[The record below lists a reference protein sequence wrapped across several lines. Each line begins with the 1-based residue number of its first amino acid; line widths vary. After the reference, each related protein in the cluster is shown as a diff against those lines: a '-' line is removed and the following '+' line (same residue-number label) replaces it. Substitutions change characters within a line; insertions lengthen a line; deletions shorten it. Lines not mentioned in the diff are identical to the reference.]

1 MNEQGINRE
10 ELRFPSA
17 DGRST
22 IRALVWWPALAAGA
36 RPRGVVQ
43 VIHGMAEHV
52 ERYGALACLFAA
64 HGFVV
69 CGDDHAGHGAS
80 CDPDSYGCLPARGG
94 AEALV
99 ADEHTLRRL
108 MTERVGAY
116 VPYLLLGHSLGS
128 YIARVYLAERGEG
141 LAGVVLSGT
150 GTLPVAV
157 SWAGHARAR
166 RTRAAG
172 LGRGSVR
179 VAGPLP
185 VALVWAGHALARLTC
200 AARGEDYRSKLLDG
214 MGVGGYARA
223 VPGPTGCEWLSHN
236 EKNVATYVADSRC
249 GFMFSAGGYAAV
261 TKLTARACSL
271 AWARRAP
278 HDVPLLFVSGAEDP
292 VGDNGRGVR
301 AAAELAR
308 RAGQRHVDVRIY
320 EGMRHEI
327 FNEDDGGRV
336 MADVLSW
343 VEERLGT
350 DEKGR

>member
-1 MNEQGINRE
+1 MDEQGINRE

-22 IRALVWWPALAAGA
+22 IRALVWWPALAAGTRA
-36 RPRGVVQ
+36 RGVVQ

-52 ERYGALACLFAA
+52 ERYDALARLFASR
-64 HGFVV
+64 GFVV

-80 CDPDSYGCLPARGG
+80 CNPGSYGCLPARGG

-108 MTERVGAY
+108 VTERMGADA
-116 VPYLLLGHSLGS
+116 PYLLLGHSLGS
-128 YIARVYLAERGEG
+128 YIARVYLAEHGEG
-141 LAGVVLSGT
+141 LAGVILSGT

-157 SWAGHARAR
+157 SWAGHA
-166 RTRAAG
+166 
-172 LGRGSVR
+172 
-179 VAGPLP
+179 
-185 VALVWAGHALARLTC
+185 LARLIC
-200 AARGEDYRSKLLDG
+200 AVRGEKYRSKLLDG

-236 EKNVATYVADSRC
+236 EKNVATYVADPRC

-308 RAGQRHVDVRIY
+308 RAGQRHVDMRIY

-343 VEERLGT
+343 VEERLGA

>member
-1 MNEQGINRE
+1 MDEQGINRE

-22 IRALVWWPALAAGA
+22 IRALVWWPELAAGTRA
-36 RPRGVVQ
+36 RGVVQ

-52 ERYGALACLFAA
+52 ERYDALARLFASR
-64 HGFVV
+64 GFVV

-80 CDPDSYGCLPARGG
+80 CDPDGYGCLPARGG

-108 MTERVGAY
+108 VTERMGADA
-116 VPYLLLGHSLGS
+116 PYLLLGHSLGS
-128 YIARVYLAERGEG
+128 YIARVYLAEHGKG
-141 LAGVVLSGT
+141 LAGVILSGT

-157 SWAGHARAR
+157 SWAGHA
-166 RTRAAG
+166 
-172 LGRGSVR
+172 
-179 VAGPLP
+179 
-185 VALVWAGHALARLTC
+185 LARLTC
-200 AARGEDYRSKLLDG
+200 AVRGEDYRSKLLDG

-223 VPGPTGCEWLSHN
+223 VPGRTGCEWLSHN
-236 EKNVATYVADSRC
+236 EKNVASYVADPRC

-308 RAGQRHVDVRIY
+308 RAGQMHVDVRIY

-327 FNEDDGGRV
+327 FNEVDGGRV

>member
-1 MNEQGINRE
+1 MDERGINRE

-22 IRALVWWPALAAGA
+22 IRALVWWPALAAGTRA
-36 RPRGVVQ
+36 RGVVQ

-52 ERYGALACLFAA
+52 ERYDALARLFASR
-64 HGFVV
+64 GFVV

-80 CDPDSYGCLPARGG
+80 CDPDGYGCLPARGG

-108 MTERVGAY
+108 VTERMGSDA
-116 VPYLLLGHSLGS
+116 PYLLLGHSLGS
-128 YIARVYLAERGEG
+128 YIARVYLAEHGEG
-141 LAGVVLSGT
+141 LSGVVLSGT

-157 SWAGHARAR
+157 SWAGHA
-166 RTRAAG
+166 
-172 LGRGSVR
+172 
-179 VAGPLP
+179 
-185 VALVWAGHALARLTC
+185 LARLIC
-200 AARGEDYRSKLLDG
+200 AVRGEKYRSKLLDG
-214 MGVGGYARA
+214 MGVGAYARA
-223 VPGPTGCEWLSHN
+223 VPGPSGCEWLSHN
-236 EKNVATYVADSRC
+236 EKNVATYVADPRC

-308 RAGQRHVDVRIY
+308 RAGQKHVDVHIY

-343 VEERLGT
+343 VEERLGA

>member
-1 MNEQGINRE
+1 MDEQGINRE

-22 IRALVWWPALAAGA
+22 IRALVWWPALAAGTRA
-36 RPRGVVQ
+36 RGVVQ

-52 ERYGALACLFAA
+52 ERYDALARLFASC
-64 HGFVV
+64 GFVV

-80 CDPDSYGCLPARGG
+80 CDPDGYGCLPARGG

-108 MTERVGAY
+108 VTERMGSDA
-116 VPYLLLGHSLGS
+116 PYLLLGHSLGS
-128 YIARVYLAERGEG
+128 YIARVYLAEHGEG
-141 LAGVVLSGT
+141 LSGVVLSGT

-157 SWAGHARAR
+157 SWAGHA
-166 RTRAAG
+166 
-172 LGRGSVR
+172 
-179 VAGPLP
+179 
-185 VALVWAGHALARLTC
+185 LARLIC
-200 AARGEDYRSKLLDG
+200 AVRGEKYRSKLLDG
-214 MGVGGYARA
+214 MGVGAYARA
-223 VPGPTGCEWLSHN
+223 VPGPSGCEWLSHN
-236 EKNVATYVADSRC
+236 EKNVATYVADPRC

-308 RAGQRHVDVRIY
+308 RAGQKHVDVHIY

-343 VEERLGT
+343 VEERLGA

>member
-108 MTERVGAY
+108 MTERVGAD

-157 SWAGHARAR
+157 S
-166 RTRAAG
+166 
-172 LGRGSVR
+172 
-179 VAGPLP
+179 
-185 VALVWAGHALARLTC
+185 WAGHALARLTC

>member
-1 MNEQGINRE
+1 MDEQGINRE

-36 RPRGVVQ
+36 RARGVVQ

-52 ERYGALACLFAA
+52 ERYDALARLFASR
-64 HGFVV
+64 GFVV

-80 CDPDSYGCLPARGG
+80 CDPDGYGCLPARGG

-108 MTERVGAY
+108 VTERMGADA
-116 VPYLLLGHSLGS
+116 PYLLLGHSLGS
-128 YIARVYLAERGEG
+128 YIARVYLAEHGEG
-141 LAGVVLSGT
+141 LAGVILSGT

-157 SWAGHARAR
+157 SWAGHA
-166 RTRAAG
+166 
-172 LGRGSVR
+172 
-179 VAGPLP
+179 
-185 VALVWAGHALARLTC
+185 LARLIC
-200 AARGEDYRSKLLDG
+200 AVRGEKYRSKLLDG

-236 EKNVATYVADSRC
+236 EKNVATYVADPRC

-308 RAGQRHVDVRIY
+308 QAGQRHVDMRIY

-343 VEERLGT
+343 VEERLGA

>member
-1 MNEQGINRE
+1 MDEQGINRE

-22 IRALVWWPALAAGA
+22 IRALVWWPALAAGTRA
-36 RPRGVVQ
+36 RGVVQ

-52 ERYGALACLFAA
+52 ERYDALARLFASR
-64 HGFVV
+64 GFVV

-99 ADEHTLRRL
+99 ADEHALRRL
-108 MTERVGAY
+108 MAERVGAD

-141 LAGVVLSGT
+141 LVGVVLSGT

-157 SWAGHARAR
+157 S
-166 RTRAAG
+166 
-172 LGRGSVR
+172 
-179 VAGPLP
+179 
-185 VALVWAGHALARLTC
+185 WAGHALARLTC

-214 MGVGGYARA
+214 MGVGAYARA
-223 VPGPTGCEWLSHN
+223 VPGPSGCEWLSHN
-236 EKNVATYVADSRC
+236 EKNVATYVADPRC

-278 HDVPLLFVSGAEDP
+278 HDVPRLFVSGAEDP

-308 RAGQRHVDVRIY
+308 RAGQKHVDVHIY

-343 VEERLGT
+343 VEERLGA

>member
-1 MNEQGINRE
+1 MDEQGINRE

-43 VIHGMAEHV
+43 VIHGMAEHM
-52 ERYGALACLFAA
+52 ERYDALARLFASR
-64 HGFVV
+64 GFVV

-80 CDPDSYGCLPARGG
+80 CDPDGYGCLPARGG

-108 MTERVGAY
+108 VTERMGSDA
-116 VPYLLLGHSLGS
+116 PYLLLGHSLGS
-128 YIARVYLAERGEG
+128 YIARVYLAEHGEG
-141 LAGVVLSGT
+141 LAGVILSGT

-157 SWAGHARAR
+157 SWAGHA
-166 RTRAAG
+166 
-172 LGRGSVR
+172 
-179 VAGPLP
+179 
-185 VALVWAGHALARLTC
+185 LAHLIC
-200 AARGEDYRSKLLDG
+200 AVRGEKYRSKLLDG

-236 EKNVATYVADSRC
+236 EKNVATYVADPRC

-308 RAGQRHVDVRIY
+308 RSGQRHVDMRIY

-343 VEERLGT
+343 VEERLGAG
-350 DEKGR
+350 EKGR

>member
-1 MNEQGINRE
+1 MDEQGINRE

-22 IRALVWWPALAAGA
+22 IRALVWWPALAAGTRA
-36 RPRGVVQ
+36 RGVVQ

-52 ERYGALACLFAA
+52 ERYDALARLFASR
-64 HGFVV
+64 GFVV

-80 CDPDSYGCLPARGG
+80 CDPDGYGCLPARGG

-108 MTERVGAY
+108 VTERMGSDA
-116 VPYLLLGHSLGS
+116 PYLLLGHSLGS
-128 YIARVYLAERGEG
+128 YIARVYLAEHGEG
-141 LAGVVLSGT
+141 LSGVVLSGT

-157 SWAGHARAR
+157 SWAGHA
-166 RTRAAG
+166 
-172 LGRGSVR
+172 
-179 VAGPLP
+179 
-185 VALVWAGHALARLTC
+185 LARLIC
-200 AARGEDYRSKLLDG
+200 AVRGEKYRSKLLDG
-214 MGVGGYARA
+214 MGVGAYARA
-223 VPGPTGCEWLSHN
+223 VPGPSGCEWLSHN
-236 EKNVATYVADSRC
+236 EKNVATYVADPRC

-308 RAGQRHVDVRIY
+308 RAGQRHVDMRIY

-343 VEERLGT
+343 VEERLGA

>member
-1 MNEQGINRE
+1 MDEQGINRE

-22 IRALVWWPALAAGA
+22 IRALVWWPALAAGTRA
-36 RPRGVVQ
+36 RGVVQ

-52 ERYGALACLFAA
+52 ERYDALARLFASR
-64 HGFVV
+64 GFVV

-80 CDPDSYGCLPARGG
+80 CDPDGYGCLPARGG

-108 MTERVGAY
+108 VTERMGADA
-116 VPYLLLGHSLGS
+116 PYLLLGHSLGS
-128 YIARVYLAERGEG
+128 YIARVYLAEHGEG
-141 LAGVVLSGT
+141 LAGVILSGT

-157 SWAGHARAR
+157 SWAGHA
-166 RTRAAG
+166 
-172 LGRGSVR
+172 
-179 VAGPLP
+179 
-185 VALVWAGHALARLTC
+185 LARLIC
-200 AARGEDYRSKLLDG
+200 AVRGEKYRSKLLDG

-236 EKNVATYVADSRC
+236 EKNVATYVADPRC

-308 RAGQRHVDVRIY
+308 QAGQRHVDMRIY

-343 VEERLGT
+343 VEARLGA

>member
-157 SWAGHARAR
+157 S
-166 RTRAAG
+166 
-172 LGRGSVR
+172 
-179 VAGPLP
+179 
-185 VALVWAGHALARLTC
+185 WAGHALARLTC

>member
-108 MTERVGAY
+108 MTERVGAD

-157 SWAGHARAR
+157 S
-166 RTRAAG
+166 
-172 LGRGSVR
+172 
-179 VAGPLP
+179 
-185 VALVWAGHALARLTC
+185 WAGHALARLTC

-327 FNEDDGGRV
+327 LNEDDGGRV

-350 DEKGR
+350 DGKGR

>member
-1 MNEQGINRE
+1 MDEQGINRE

-22 IRALVWWPALAAGA
+22 IRALVWWPELAAGTRA
-36 RPRGVVQ
+36 RGVVQ

-52 ERYGALACLFAA
+52 ERYDALARLFASR
-64 HGFVV
+64 GFVV

-80 CDPDSYGCLPARGG
+80 CDPDGYGCLPARGG

-108 MTERVGAY
+108 VTERMGADA
-116 VPYLLLGHSLGS
+116 PYLLLGHSLGS
-128 YIARVYLAERGEG
+128 YIARVYLAEHGEG
-141 LAGVVLSGT
+141 LAGVILSGT

-157 SWAGHARAR
+157 SWAGHA
-166 RTRAAG
+166 
-172 LGRGSVR
+172 
-179 VAGPLP
+179 
-185 VALVWAGHALARLTC
+185 LARLIC
-200 AARGEDYRSKLLDG
+200 AVRGEKYRSKLLDG

-236 EKNVATYVADSRC
+236 EKNVATYVADPRC

-308 RAGQRHVDVRIY
+308 RAGQRHVDMRIY

-343 VEERLGT
+343 VEERLSA

>member
-1 MNEQGINRE
+1 MDEQGINRE
-10 ELRFPSA
+10 ELSFPSA

-22 IRALVWWPALAAGA
+22 IRALVWWPALAAGTRA
-36 RPRGVVQ
+36 RGVVQ

-52 ERYGALACLFAA
+52 ERYDALARLFASR
-64 HGFVV
+64 GFVV

-80 CDPDSYGCLPARGG
+80 CDPDGYGCLPARGG

-108 MTERVGAY
+108 VTERMGSDA
-116 VPYLLLGHSLGS
+116 PYLLLGHSLGS
-128 YIARVYLAERGEG
+128 YIARVYLAEHGEG
-141 LAGVVLSGT
+141 LAGVILSGT

-157 SWAGHARAR
+157 SWAGHA
-166 RTRAAG
+166 
-172 LGRGSVR
+172 
-179 VAGPLP
+179 
-185 VALVWAGHALARLTC
+185 LARLIC
-200 AARGEDYRSKLLDG
+200 AVRGEKYRSKLLDG
-214 MGVGGYARA
+214 MGVGAYARA
-223 VPGPTGCEWLSHN
+223 VPGPSGCEWLSHN
-236 EKNVATYVADSRC
+236 EKNVATYVADPRC

-308 RAGQRHVDVRIY
+308 RAGQRHVEVHIY

-343 VEERLGT
+343 VEERLGA

>member
-1 MNEQGINRE
+1 MDEQGIYRE

-108 MTERVGAY
+108 VTERMGSDA
-116 VPYLLLGHSLGS
+116 PYLLLGHSLGS
-128 YIARVYLAERGEG
+128 YIARVYLAEHGKG
-141 LAGVVLSGT
+141 LAGVILSGT

-157 SWAGHARAR
+157 S
-166 RTRAAG
+166 
-172 LGRGSVR
+172 
-179 VAGPLP
+179 
-185 VALVWAGHALARLTC
+185 WAGHALARLTC

-308 RAGQRHVDVRIY
+308 RAGQRHVDMRIY

-336 MADVLSW
+336 MVDVLSW
-343 VEERLGT
+343 VEERLGA

>member
-1 MNEQGINRE
+1 MDERGINRE

-22 IRALVWWPALAAGA
+22 IRALVWWPALAAGTRA
-36 RPRGVVQ
+36 RGVVQ

-52 ERYGALACLFAA
+52 ERYDALARLFASR
-64 HGFVV
+64 GFVV

-80 CDPDSYGCLPARGG
+80 CDPDGYGCLPARGG

-108 MTERVGAY
+108 VTERMGSDA
-116 VPYLLLGHSLGS
+116 PYLLLGHSLGS
-128 YIARVYLAERGEG
+128 YIARVYLAEHGEG
-141 LAGVVLSGT
+141 LSGVVLSGT

-157 SWAGHARAR
+157 SWAGHA
-166 RTRAAG
+166 
-172 LGRGSVR
+172 
-179 VAGPLP
+179 
-185 VALVWAGHALARLTC
+185 LARLIC
-200 AARGEDYRSKLLDG
+200 AVRGEKYRSKLLDG
-214 MGVGGYARA
+214 MGVGAYARA
-223 VPGPTGCEWLSHN
+223 VPGPSGCEWLSHN
-236 EKNVATYVADSRC
+236 EKNVATYVADPRC

-308 RAGQRHVDVRIY
+308 RAGQRHVDVHIY

-343 VEERLGT
+343 VEERLGA

>member
-108 MTERVGAY
+108 MTERVGAD

-157 SWAGHARAR
+157 SWAGHA
-166 RTRAAG
+166 
-172 LGRGSVR
+172 
-179 VAGPLP
+179 
-185 VALVWAGHALARLTC
+185 LARLTC
-200 AARGEDYRSKLLDG
+200 AARGEDYRSKLLDD

-343 VEERLGT
+343 VEERLGA

>member
-1 MNEQGINRE
+1 MDEQGINRE

-22 IRALVWWPALAAGA
+22 IRALVWWPALAAGTRA
-36 RPRGVVQ
+36 RGVVQ

-52 ERYGALACLFAA
+52 ERYDALARLFASR
-64 HGFVV
+64 GFVV

-80 CDPDSYGCLPARGG
+80 CDPDGYGCLPARGG

-108 MTERVGAY
+108 VTERMGSDA
-116 VPYLLLGHSLGS
+116 PYLLLGHSLGS
-128 YIARVYLAERGEG
+128 YIARVYLAEHGEG
-141 LAGVVLSGT
+141 LAGVILSGT

-157 SWAGHARAR
+157 SWAGHA
-166 RTRAAG
+166 
-172 LGRGSVR
+172 
-179 VAGPLP
+179 
-185 VALVWAGHALARLTC
+185 LARLIC
-200 AARGEDYRSKLLDG
+200 AVRGEKYRSKLLDG

-236 EKNVATYVADSRC
+236 EKNVATYVADPRC

-308 RAGQRHVDVRIY
+308 QAGQRHVDMRIY

-343 VEERLGT
+343 VEERLGA

>member
-1 MNEQGINRE
+1 MDEQGINRE

-17 DGRST
+17 DGRPT
-22 IRALVWWPALAAGA
+22 IRALVWWPELAAGA

-52 ERYGALACLFAA
+52 ERYDALARLFASR
-64 HGFVV
+64 GFVV

-80 CDPDSYGCLPARGG
+80 CDPDGYGCLPARGG

-99 ADEHTLRRL
+99 ADEHTLHRL
-108 MTERVGAY
+108 VTERMGSDA
-116 VPYLLLGHSLGS
+116 PYLLLGHSLGS
-128 YIARVYLAERGEG
+128 YIARVYLAEHGEG
-141 LAGVVLSGT
+141 LAGVILSGT

-157 SWAGHARAR
+157 SWAGHA
-166 RTRAAG
+166 
-172 LGRGSVR
+172 
-179 VAGPLP
+179 
-185 VALVWAGHALARLTC
+185 LARLIC
-200 AARGEDYRSKLLDG
+200 AVRGEKYRSKLLDG

-236 EKNVATYVADSRC
+236 EKNVATYVADPRC

-308 RAGQRHVDVRIY
+308 RAGQRHVDMRIY

-343 VEERLGT
+343 VEERLGA

>member
-1 MNEQGINRE
+1 MDEQGINRE

-22 IRALVWWPALAAGA
+22 IRALVWWPELAAGA

-52 ERYGALACLFAA
+52 ERYDALARLFASR
-64 HGFVV
+64 GFVV

-108 MTERVGAY
+108 VTERVGADA
-116 VPYLLLGHSLGS
+116 PYLLLGHSLGS
-128 YIARVYLAERGEG
+128 YIARVYLAEHGEG

-157 SWAGHARAR
+157 SWAGHA
-166 RTRAAG
+166 
-172 LGRGSVR
+172 
-179 VAGPLP
+179 
-185 VALVWAGHALARLTC
+185 LARLTC
-200 AARGEDYRSKLLDG
+200 AVRGEKYRSKLLDG

-236 EKNVATYVADSRC
+236 EKNVATYVADPRC

-308 RAGQRHVDVRIY
+308 RAGQKHVDVHIY

-343 VEERLGT
+343 VEERLGA

>member
-1 MNEQGINRE
+1 MDEQGINRE

-22 IRALVWWPALAAGA
+22 IRALVWWPELAAGTRA
-36 RPRGVVQ
+36 RGVVQ

-52 ERYGALACLFAA
+52 ERYDALARLFASR
-64 HGFVV
+64 GFVV

-80 CDPDSYGCLPARGG
+80 CDPDGYGCLPARGG

-108 MTERVGAY
+108 VTERMGADA
-116 VPYLLLGHSLGS
+116 PYLLLGHSLGS
-128 YIARVYLAERGEG
+128 YIARVYLAEHGEG
-141 LAGVVLSGT
+141 LAGVILSGT

-157 SWAGHARAR
+157 SWAGHA
-166 RTRAAG
+166 
-172 LGRGSVR
+172 
-179 VAGPLP
+179 
-185 VALVWAGHALARLTC
+185 LARLIC
-200 AARGEDYRSKLLDG
+200 AVRGEKYRSKLLDG

-236 EKNVATYVADSRC
+236 EKNVATYVADPRC

-301 AAAELAR
+301 SAAELAR
-308 RAGQRHVDVRIY
+308 RAGQRHVDMRIY

-343 VEERLGT
+343 VEERLGA

>member
-1 MNEQGINRE
+1 MDEQGINRE

-52 ERYGALACLFAA
+52 ERYDALARLFASR
-64 HGFVV
+64 GFVV

-80 CDPDSYGCLPARGG
+80 CDPDGYGCLPARGG

-108 MTERVGAY
+108 VTERMGSDA
-116 VPYLLLGHSLGS
+116 PYLLLGHSLGS
-128 YIARVYLAERGEG
+128 YIARVYLAEHGEG
-141 LAGVVLSGT
+141 LAGVILSGT

-157 SWAGHARAR
+157 SWAGHA
-166 RTRAAG
+166 
-172 LGRGSVR
+172 
-179 VAGPLP
+179 
-185 VALVWAGHALARLTC
+185 LARLIC
-200 AARGEDYRSKLLDG
+200 AVRGEKYRSKLLDG

-236 EKNVATYVADSRC
+236 EKNVATYVADPRC

-308 RAGQRHVDVRIY
+308 RAGQRHVDMRIY

-343 VEERLGT
+343 VEERLGA

>member
-1 MNEQGINRE
+1 MDEQGINRE

-22 IRALVWWPALAAGA
+22 IRALVWWPALAAGTRA
-36 RPRGVVQ
+36 RGVVQ

-52 ERYGALACLFAA
+52 ERYDALARLFASR
-64 HGFVV
+64 GFVV

-80 CDPDSYGCLPARGG
+80 CDPNGYGCLPARGG

-108 MTERVGAY
+108 VTERMGSDA
-116 VPYLLLGHSLGS
+116 PYLLLGHSLGS
-128 YIARVYLAERGEG
+128 YIARVYLAEHGEG
-141 LAGVVLSGT
+141 LSGVVLSGT

-157 SWAGHARAR
+157 SWAGHA
-166 RTRAAG
+166 
-172 LGRGSVR
+172 
-179 VAGPLP
+179 
-185 VALVWAGHALARLTC
+185 LARLIC
-200 AARGEDYRSKLLDG
+200 AVRGEKYRSKLLDG
-214 MGVGGYARA
+214 MGVGAYARA
-223 VPGPTGCEWLSHN
+223 VPGPSGCEWLSHN
-236 EKNVATYVADSRC
+236 EKNVATYVADPRC

-308 RAGQRHVDVRIY
+308 RAGQKHVDVHIY

-343 VEERLGT
+343 VEERLGA

>member
-1 MNEQGINRE
+1 MDEQGINRE

-22 IRALVWWPALAAGA
+22 IRALVWWPELAAGTRA
-36 RPRGVVQ
+36 RGVVQ

-52 ERYGALACLFAA
+52 ERYDALARLFASR
-64 HGFVV
+64 GFVV

-80 CDPDSYGCLPARGG
+80 CDPDGYGCLPARGG

-108 MTERVGAY
+108 VTERMGSDA
-116 VPYLLLGHSLGS
+116 PYLLLGHSLGS
-128 YIARVYLAERGEG
+128 YIARVYLAEHGEG
-141 LAGVVLSGT
+141 LAGVIISGT

-157 SWAGHARAR
+157 SWAGHA
-166 RTRAAG
+166 
-172 LGRGSVR
+172 
-179 VAGPLP
+179 
-185 VALVWAGHALARLTC
+185 LARLIC
-200 AARGEDYRSKLLDG
+200 AVRGEKYRSKLLDG

-236 EKNVATYVADSRC
+236 EKNVATYVADPRC

-308 RAGQRHVDVRIY
+308 RAGQRHVDMRIY

-343 VEERLGT
+343 VEERLGA

>member
-1 MNEQGINRE
+1 MDEQGINRE

-22 IRALVWWPALAAGA
+22 IRALVWWPALAAGTRA
-36 RPRGVVQ
+36 RGVVQ

-52 ERYGALACLFAA
+52 ERYDALARLFASR
-64 HGFVV
+64 GFVV

-80 CDPDSYGCLPARGG
+80 CDPDGYGCLPARGG

-108 MTERVGAY
+108 VTERMGSDA
-116 VPYLLLGHSLGS
+116 PYLLLGHSLGS
-128 YIARVYLAERGEG
+128 YIARVYLAEHGEG
-141 LAGVVLSGT
+141 LAGVILSGT

-157 SWAGHARAR
+157 SWAGHA
-166 RTRAAG
+166 
-172 LGRGSVR
+172 
-179 VAGPLP
+179 
-185 VALVWAGHALARLTC
+185 LARLIC
-200 AARGEDYRSKLLDG
+200 AVRGEKYRSKLLDG

-236 EKNVATYVADSRC
+236 EKNVATYVADPRC

-308 RAGQRHVDVRIY
+308 RASQRHVDVHIY

-343 VEERLGT
+343 VEERLGA

>member
-1 MNEQGINRE
+1 MDEQGINRE

-22 IRALVWWPALAAGA
+22 IRALVWWPALAAGTRA
-36 RPRGVVQ
+36 RGVVQ

-52 ERYGALACLFAA
+52 ERYDALARLFASR
-64 HGFVV
+64 GFVV

-80 CDPDSYGCLPARGG
+80 CDPDGYGCLPARGG

-108 MTERVGAY
+108 VTERMGSDA
-116 VPYLLLGHSLGS
+116 PYLLIGHSLGS
-128 YIARVYLAERGEG
+128 YIARVYLAEHGEG
-141 LAGVVLSGT
+141 LSGVVLSGT

-157 SWAGHARAR
+157 SWAGHA
-166 RTRAAG
+166 
-172 LGRGSVR
+172 
-179 VAGPLP
+179 
-185 VALVWAGHALARLTC
+185 LARLIC
-200 AARGEDYRSKLLDG
+200 AVRGEKYRSKLLDG

-236 EKNVATYVADSRC
+236 EKNVATYVADPRC

-308 RAGQRHVDVRIY
+308 RAGQRHVDMRIY

-343 VEERLGT
+343 VEERLGA

>member
-108 MTERVGAY
+108 MTERVGAD

-157 SWAGHARAR
+157 S
-166 RTRAAG
+166 
-172 LGRGSVR
+172 
-179 VAGPLP
+179 
-185 VALVWAGHALARLTC
+185 WAGHALARLTC

-327 FNEDDGGRV
+327 LNEDDGGCV
-336 MADVLSW
+336 MADALSW

>member
-99 ADEHTLRRL
+99 AGEHTLHRL
-108 MTERVGAY
+108 VTERMGSDA
-116 VPYLLLGHSLGS
+116 PYLLLGHSLGS

-157 SWAGHARAR
+157 SWAGHA
-166 RTRAAG
+166 
-172 LGRGSVR
+172 
-179 VAGPLP
+179 
-185 VALVWAGHALARLTC
+185 LARLTC
-200 AARGEDYRSKLLDG
+200 AARGEDYRSKLLDD

-261 TKLTARACSL
+261 TKLTAQACSL

-343 VEERLGT
+343 VEERLGA

>member
-52 ERYGALACLFAA
+52 ERYGALVCLFAA

-108 MTERVGAY
+108 MTERVGAD

-157 SWAGHARAR
+157 S
-166 RTRAAG
+166 
-172 LGRGSVR
+172 
-179 VAGPLP
+179 
-185 VALVWAGHALARLTC
+185 WAGHALARLTC

-327 FNEDDGGRV
+327 LNEDDGGRV

-343 VEERLGT
+343 VEERLGA

>member
-1 MNEQGINRE
+1 MDEQGINRE
-10 ELRFPSA
+10 ELSFPSA

-22 IRALVWWPALAAGA
+22 IRALVWWPALAAGTRA
-36 RPRGVVQ
+36 RGVVQ

-52 ERYGALACLFAA
+52 ERYDALARLFASR
-64 HGFVV
+64 GFVV

-80 CDPDSYGCLPARGG
+80 CDPDGYGCLPARGG

-108 MTERVGAY
+108 VTERMGSDA
-116 VPYLLLGHSLGS
+116 PYLLLGHSLGS
-128 YIARVYLAERGEG
+128 YIARVYLAEHGEG
-141 LAGVVLSGT
+141 LSGVVLSGT

-157 SWAGHARAR
+157 SWAGHA
-166 RTRAAG
+166 
-172 LGRGSVR
+172 
-179 VAGPLP
+179 
-185 VALVWAGHALARLTC
+185 LARLIC
-200 AARGEDYRSKLLDG
+200 AVRGEKYRSKLLDG
-214 MGVGGYARA
+214 MGVGAYARA
-223 VPGPTGCEWLSHN
+223 VPGPSGCEWLSHN
-236 EKNVATYVADSRC
+236 EKNVATYVADPRC

-271 AWARRAP
+271 ARARRAP
-278 HDVPLLFVSGAEDP
+278 HDVPLLFVSGAENP

-308 RAGQRHVDVRIY
+308 RAGQRHVDVHIY

-327 FNEDDGGRV
+327 INEDDGGRV

-343 VEERLGT
+343 VEERLGA

>member
-1 MNEQGINRE
+1 MDGQTINRE

-108 MTERVGAY
+108 MTERVGAD

-157 SWAGHARAR
+157 SWAGHA
-166 RTRAAG
+166 
-172 LGRGSVR
+172 
-179 VAGPLP
+179 
-185 VALVWAGHALARLTC
+185 LARLTC
-200 AARGEDYRSKLLDG
+200 AARGEDYRSKLLDD

-343 VEERLGT
+343 VEERLGA

>member
-1 MNEQGINRE
+1 MDEQGINRE

-22 IRALVWWPALAAGA
+22 IRALVWWPELAAGA

-52 ERYGALACLFAA
+52 ERYDALARLFASR
-64 HGFVV
+64 GFVV

-80 CDPDSYGCLPARGG
+80 CDPDGYGCLPARGG

-108 MTERVGAY
+108 VTERMGSDA
-116 VPYLLLGHSLGS
+116 PYLLLGHSLGS
-128 YIARVYLAERGEG
+128 YIARVYLAEHGEG
-141 LAGVVLSGT
+141 LAGVILSGT

-157 SWAGHARAR
+157 SWAGHA
-166 RTRAAG
+166 
-172 LGRGSVR
+172 
-179 VAGPLP
+179 
-185 VALVWAGHALARLTC
+185 LARLIC
-200 AARGEDYRSKLLDG
+200 AVRGEKYRSKLLDG

-236 EKNVATYVADSRC
+236 EKNVATYVADPRC

-308 RAGQRHVDVRIY
+308 RAGQRHVDMRIY

-343 VEERLGT
+343 VEERLGA

>member
-1 MNEQGINRE
+1 MDEQGINRE

-22 IRALVWWPALAAGA
+22 IRALVWWPALAAGTRA
-36 RPRGVVQ
+36 RGVVQ

-52 ERYGALACLFAA
+52 ERYDALARLFASR
-64 HGFVV
+64 GFVV

-80 CDPDSYGCLPARGG
+80 CDPDGYGCLPARGG

-108 MTERVGAY
+108 VTERMGSDA
-116 VPYLLLGHSLGS
+116 PYLLLGHSLGS
-128 YIARVYLAERGEG
+128 YIARVYLAEHGEG
-141 LAGVVLSGT
+141 LSGVVLSGT

-157 SWAGHARAR
+157 SWAGHA
-166 RTRAAG
+166 
-172 LGRGSVR
+172 
-179 VAGPLP
+179 
-185 VALVWAGHALARLTC
+185 LARLIC
-200 AARGEDYRSKLLDG
+200 AVRGEKYRSKLLDG
-214 MGVGGYARA
+214 MGVGAYARA
-223 VPGPTGCEWLSHN
+223 VPGPSGCEWLSHN
-236 EKNVATYVADSRC
+236 EKNVATYVADPRC

-343 VEERLGT
+343 VEERLGA

>member
-1 MNEQGINRE
+1 MDERGINRE

-22 IRALVWWPALAAGA
+22 IRALVWWPALAAGTRA
-36 RPRGVVQ
+36 RGVVQ

-52 ERYGALACLFAA
+52 ERYDALARLFASR
-64 HGFVV
+64 GFVV

-80 CDPDSYGCLPARGG
+80 CDPDGYGCLPARGG

-108 MTERVGAY
+108 VTERMGSDA
-116 VPYLLLGHSLGS
+116 PYLLLGHSLGS
-128 YIARVYLAERGEG
+128 YIARVYLAEHGEG
-141 LAGVVLSGT
+141 LSGVVLSGT

-157 SWAGHARAR
+157 SWAGHA
-166 RTRAAG
+166 
-172 LGRGSVR
+172 
-179 VAGPLP
+179 
-185 VALVWAGHALARLTC
+185 LARLIC
-200 AARGEDYRSKLLDG
+200 AVRGEKYRSKLLDG
-214 MGVGGYARA
+214 MGVGAYARA
-223 VPGPTGCEWLSHN
+223 VPGPSGCEWLSHN
-236 EKNVATYVADSRC
+236 EKNVATYVADPRC

-301 AAAELAR
+301 AAAELSR
-308 RAGQRHVDVRIY
+308 RAGQRHVDVHIY

-343 VEERLGT
+343 VEERLGA

>member
-1 MNEQGINRE
+1 MDEQGINRE

-17 DGRST
+17 DGRFT

-52 ERYGALACLFAA
+52 ERYDALARLFASR
-64 HGFVV
+64 GFVV
-69 CGDDHAGHGAS
+69 CGDDHVGHGAS
-80 CDPDSYGCLPARGG
+80 CDPDGYGCLPARGG

-108 MTERVGAY
+108 VTERMGADA
-116 VPYLLLGHSLGS
+116 PYLLLGHSLGS
-128 YIARVYLAERGEG
+128 YIARVYLAEYGEG
-141 LAGVVLSGT
+141 LAGVILSGT

-157 SWAGHARAR
+157 SWAGHA
-166 RTRAAG
+166 
-172 LGRGSVR
+172 
-179 VAGPLP
+179 
-185 VALVWAGHALARLTC
+185 LARLIC
-200 AARGEDYRSKLLDG
+200 AVRGEKYRSKLLDG

-236 EKNVATYVADSRC
+236 EKNVATYVADPRC

-308 RAGQRHVDVRIY
+308 RAGQRHVDMHIY

-343 VEERLGT
+343 VEERLGAG
-350 DEKGR
+350 EKGR

>member
-1 MNEQGINRE
+1 MDEQGINRE

-22 IRALVWWPALAAGA
+22 IRALVWWPALAAGTRA
-36 RPRGVVQ
+36 RGVVQ

-52 ERYGALACLFAA
+52 ERYDALARLFASR
-64 HGFVV
+64 GFVV

-80 CDPDSYGCLPARGG
+80 CDPDGYGCLPARGG

-108 MTERVGAY
+108 VTERMGSDA
-116 VPYLLLGHSLGS
+116 PYLLLGHSLGS
-128 YIARVYLAERGEG
+128 YIARVYLAEHGEG
-141 LAGVVLSGT
+141 LSGVVLSGT

-157 SWAGHARAR
+157 SWAGHA
-166 RTRAAG
+166 
-172 LGRGSVR
+172 
-179 VAGPLP
+179 
-185 VALVWAGHALARLTC
+185 LARLIC
-200 AARGEDYRSKLLDG
+200 AVRGEKYRSKLLDG
-214 MGVGGYARA
+214 MGVGAYARA
-223 VPGPTGCEWLSHN
+223 VPGPSGCEWLSHN
-236 EKNVATYVADSRC
+236 EKNVATYVADPRC

-308 RAGQRHVDVRIY
+308 RAGQKHVDVHIY

-343 VEERLGT
+343 VEERLGA